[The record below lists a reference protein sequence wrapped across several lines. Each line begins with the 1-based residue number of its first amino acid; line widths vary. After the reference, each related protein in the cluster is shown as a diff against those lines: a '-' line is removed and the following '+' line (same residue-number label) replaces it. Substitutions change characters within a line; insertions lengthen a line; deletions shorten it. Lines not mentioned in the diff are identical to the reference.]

1 MTLHNVVLDTGL
13 TWHDV
18 SAIAHG
24 APLEIA
30 RAPAKRITNGR
41 LIVDALVSRGI
52 RAYGITTGVG
62 ALADNVVDRSAQ
74 AQLSRNIILSH
85 ACGTGPLLPAPA
97 VRAIIAAQINNF
109 SHGYSGVCPAT
120 VAALQ
125 ALLNYNCIPSV
136 PSKGSAGYLVHMA
149 HIALVLIGH
158 GQATLNGETMPGAD
172 ALAKIG
178 LAPLTLQAKEGL
190 SLVNG
195 TSCSAG
201 LGSFALARAY
211 RLADWAD
218 AVAAITLESSGAQMA
233 AFDENILALRK
244 STGIQHVGKTLRA
257 RLAHSRRIDL
267 SLGKR
272 TQDALSLRAT
282 PHAHGAVRD
291 VFANTAQI
299 VDQELA
305 SVTDNPI
312 VHGTPDDPKVASE
325 AHAVAPAL
333 ALALDGLA
341 IAISQLS
348 MLSERRLD
356 RLVNPLVSGL
366 PAFLTNDPGVGSGLM
381 IAQYTA
387 AALAAENRR
396 LGAPASLDG
405 GITSAL
411 QEDYLAHPTAAANKL
426 LQVLDNTE
434 QVLAIELLAAVQ
446 AADLVA
452 ADVKNGAEMRAP
464 GTNAIYD
471 QVRNLLPSYGD
482 DHALGN
488 DLETL
493 RHLIAT
499 SEPAPIPAPA

>member
-1 MTLHNVVLDTGL
+1 MTPHNIVLDDSL
-13 TWHDV
+13 TWREI
-18 SAIAHG
+18 SAIAQG
-24 APLEIA
+24 AALEIA
-30 RAPAKRITNGR
+30 PAATDRIATGR
-41 LIVDALVSRGI
+41 LIVDALVSRGV

-62 ALADNVVDRSAQ
+62 ALADTVVDKTAQ
-74 AQLSRNIILSH
+74 ARLSRNIILSH
-85 ACGTGPLLPAPA
+85 ACGTGPLLSAPA
-97 VRAIIAAQINNF
+97 VRAIIAVQINNF
-109 SHGYSGVCPAT
+109 AHGYSGISPAT
-120 VAALQ
+120 VRALQ
-125 ALLNYNCIPSV
+125 ALLNHNCIPAV

-149 HIALVLIGH
+149 HIALVLIGQ
-158 GQATLNGETMPGAD
+158 GRATVNGEMLSGAD

-178 LAPLTLQAKEGL
+178 VTPLVLQAKEGL

-201 LGSFALARAY
+201 LGAFAMARAY
-211 RLADWAD
+211 HLADWAD

-244 STGIQHVGKTLRA
+244 STGIQQVGKTLRD
-257 RLAHSRRIDL
+257 RLAGSRRIKL
-267 SLGKR
+267 AVGKR

-299 VDQELA
+299 VNQELA

-312 VHGTPDDPKVASE
+312 VHGTPDDPEVASE

-341 IAISQLS
+341 IAVCQLS
-348 MLSERRLD
+348 MVSERRLD

-366 PAFLTNDPGVGSGLM
+366 PAFLSNDPGVGSGLM

-396 LGAPASLDG
+396 LGTPASLDG

-426 LQVLDNTE
+426 LLVLDNTE
-434 QVLAIELLAAVQ
+434 QVLAIELMAAVQ
-446 AADLVA
+446 AADLIGADDSDSA
-452 ADVKNGAEMRAP
+452 AMRAP
-464 GTNAIYD
+464 GTNVIYQ
-471 QVRNLLPSYGD
+471 QVRDLLPVYRD
-482 DHALGN
+482 DHALGD

-499 SEPAPIPAPA
+499 SEPAPIPAP

>member
-1 MTLHNVVLDTGL
+1 MTLPDVILDVGL
-13 TWHDV
+13 TWREIA
-18 SAIAHG
+18 AIANG
-24 APLEIA
+24 APLTLA
-30 RAPAKRITNGR
+30 DAPNGR
-41 LIVDALVSRGI
+41 IEKGRKIVNALVDRGI

-62 ALADNVVDRSAQ
+62 ALADTVVDRSAQ

-85 ACGTGPLLPAPA
+85 ACGTGPLLSAPA

-109 SHGYSGVCPAT
+109 AHGYSGICPET

-125 ALLNYNCIPSV
+125 ALLNHDCIPAV
-136 PSKGSAGYLVHMA
+136 PSKGSAGYLIHMA
-149 HIALVLIGH
+149 HIALVLIGE
-158 GQATLNGETMPGAD
+158 GRAMLNGQMLSGAE
-172 ALAKIG
+172 ALTKIG
-178 LAPLTLQAKEGL
+178 LKPLTLQAKEGL

-201 LGSFALARAY
+201 LGAFALARAH

-218 AVAAITLESSGAQMA
+218 TIAAITLESSGAQMA
-233 AFDENILALRK
+233 AFDADILALRK
-244 STGIQHVGKTLRA
+244 SPGIQKVGATLRA
-257 RLAHSRRIDL
+257 RLAGSRHIAQ
-267 SLGKR
+267 SFAKR

-291 VFANTAQI
+291 VFDNTAI
-299 VDQELA
+299 VVNQELA

-312 VHGTPDDPKVASE
+312 VHGSPEDPKVASE

-366 PAFLTNDPGVGSGLM
+366 PPFLTNDPGVGSGLM

-446 AADLVA
+446 AADLIA
-452 ADVKNGAEMRAP
+452 INPDNGIKMRAS
-464 GTNAIYD
+464 GTNALYQ
-471 QVRNLLPSYGD
+471 QVRHLLPAYGD
-482 DHALGN
+482 DHALAS
-488 DLETL
+488 DLEAL
-493 RHLIAT
+493 RNLIA
-499 SEPAPIPAPA
+499 SAEPAPIP